1 LQQLLYKL
9 LSIYIENLV
18 LLFVNYQKLG
28 FIFLTGTK
36 KPLGR
41 GLEGPYEGL

>member
-1 LQQLLYKL
+1 MSKTWFYYDQM
-9 LSIYIENLV
+9 
-18 LLFVNYQKLG
+18 LG